1 MAENAMRY
9 LAAGSFANRLPASRI
24 LLAQH
29 ELTSLPL
36 HLTIIGHK
44 DDPAAQA
51 RFQAALGYP
60 ASYKRLEW
68 WDTREGRLRNPDVHY
83 PELSLPAAFLC
94 ADRTCSPPIYQAQDI
109 PPQVDHLTSRTMT
122 SNQ

>member
-1 MAENAMRY
+1 
-9 LAAGSFANRLPASRI
+9 
-24 LLAQH
+24 LLAQR
-29 ELTSLPL
+29 ELTALPL

-44 DDPAAQA
+44 DDPATQA
-51 RFQAALGYP
+51 LFQAALRYP

-68 WDTREGRLRNPDVHY
+68 WDTREGRLPNPDVHY
-83 PELSLPAAFLC
+83 PELSRPAAFVC

-109 PPQVDHLTSRTMT
+109 RPKVDRLTSRTMA